1 VSKVISESTIQW
13 GDATRWQIYKNVRVL
28 MKILR
33 AIVSVFAVTVLSA
46 CGGGGSSTPSAGTP
60 NQESTPPSLNGQE
73 ALETFGDGHGVL
85 RVRTDASNVV
95 AIVPNITDITGTVPA
110 TTTDT
115 ASIYTLGVDTNSW
128 GRYYSMTANV
138 NNVEINTS
146 AWVDSTS
153 QALMFYSHFQ
163 SNPAMV
169 AAGGPPAE
177 NIPTGTHVF
186 RGVAVFGTRSNAG
199 RASDAGTFDM
209 SVNFDDG
216 ITDIVAN
223 IPSNGG
229 SSISSLVYR
238 DIPIDLAAGTFQ
250 ITSAT
255 LTIDGVSQ
263 SASIYGS
270 FHGDGATGVSLVFH
284 DTEETPLYAG
294 AAAGHR

>member
-1 VSKVISESTIQW
+1 MIVVKFRKISGVIMKVRS
-13 GDATRWQIYKNVRVL
+13 
-28 MKILR
+28 

-46 CGGGGSSTPSAGTP
+46 CGGGGSSTPSPETP
-60 NQESTPPSLNGQE
+60 TQESTSPSLNGSQ

-85 RVRTDASNVV
+85 RVRTDATNVV
-95 AIVPNITDITGTVPA
+95 AIVPNINDITGTVPA

-115 ASIYTLGVDTNSW
+115 ASIFTLGVDTNSW
-128 GRYYSMTANV
+128 GRYYSMNANV

-169 AAGGPPAE
+169 AAGGPAAK

-186 RGVAVFGTRSNAG
+186 RGVAVFGTRSNTG
-199 RASDAGTFDM
+199 WASDAGAFDM
-209 SVNFDDG
+209 SVNFDTG
-216 ITDIVAN
+216 KTDIVAN

-229 SSISSLVYR
+229 SPISSLVYR

-284 DTEETPLYAG
+284 DTEETPVYAG